1 MIGGI
6 LLTLAWFFLFF
17 LLTLI
22 VQQLAEVRMLLES
35 WLKTYREGFVDLS
48 SVEETKDSEQ
58 EEETTTESVEETETS
73 DV

>member
-6 LLTLAWFFLFF
+6 LLALAWFFLFF

-35 WLKTYREGFVDLS
+35 WLKTYREGFV
-48 SVEETKDSEQ
+48 
-58 EEETTTESVEETETS
+58 
-73 DV
+73 